1 MLDRFLKVVA
11 DALLRLIEVVDLVLD
26 LLSGYQ
32 RSSFSA
38 AA

>member
-1 MLDRFLKVVA
+1 MFDRFLKIVA

-32 RSSFSA
+32 RSRVRL
-38 AA
+38 